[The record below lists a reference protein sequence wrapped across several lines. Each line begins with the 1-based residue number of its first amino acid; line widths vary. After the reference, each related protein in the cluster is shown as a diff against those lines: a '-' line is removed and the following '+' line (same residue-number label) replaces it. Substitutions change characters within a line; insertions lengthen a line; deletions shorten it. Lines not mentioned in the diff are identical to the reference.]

1 LISYSN
7 NRSAQGIAMTTTQ
20 VPHHPAIVQRLVAFA
35 VKHWRL
41 AAVQIGLAITGTLL
55 MPVFPSVTQWFFDD
69 IIPNKR
75 LDLVLQAA
83 LIMLAAFTAI
93 EFLFYCR
100 TRVNS
105 HFEQTMIFDLRGQL
119 HRKIARMQ
127 LPWFDKQT
135 TADLL
140 ARMAEDVPAAQRVI
154 LESIEQGMTAILQ
167 ILMATY
173 VMFHTN
179 VALTWIVLIPTPFI
193 AAGGWIYAR
202 LLAPREAQS
211 RIASS
216 RMHSM
221 LFDTIAGIR
230 QIKSFTFEAAQQQ
243 RFNDTS
249 HHLQSVQK
257 KLMAA
262 AALYSPL
269 MTLLSKIGLVLVM
282 LIGATWV
289 IEGNAN
295 NEDNVSNPLSA
306 GQLLAFVLLVNMLYE
321 PIARL
326 HGVNQMLVGGLA
338 SARRVFTILDD
349 THEENLE
356 AGHSKSNINGEF
368 LLQNV
373 SFSYNSDRPAL
384 NKINLHV
391 RPHQTVALVGASG
404 SGKSTVF
411 QLLTG
416 FYEAQA
422 GSILLDGEALQTYPK
437 QQLRAAMAY
446 VTQDSFLFAT
456 SIRDNLQLGKPN
468 APDDEIWQALAN
480 ASADEFV
487 RRLPAGLDTVLGE
500 RGAGLSGGERQRLSI
515 ARAFLK
521 NAPILLLDEATSAV
535 DNKSEKL
542 IQQAL
547 SNLRHN
553 RTCLVIAHRLSTVID
568 ADCIYVMRNGEVLA
582 SGTHQALLVNNDYYA
597 ELAKIA
603 FDEKT

>member
-1 LISYSN
+1 
-7 NRSAQGIAMTTTQ
+7 MTTTQ
-20 VPHHPAIVQRLVAFA
+20 VPHHPAIGQRLVAFA

-75 LDLVLQAA
+75 LDLVWQAA
-83 LIMLAAFTAI
+83 LTMLAAFAAI

-105 HFEQTMIFDLRGQL
+105 HFEQTMVFDLRGQL

-154 LESIEQGMTAILQ
+154 LEGIEQGMTAILQ
-167 ILMATY
+167 ILMVTY
-173 VMFHTN
+173 VMFNTN

-202 LLAPREAQS
+202 LLAPREAQA
-211 RIASS
+211 RVASS

-249 HHLQSVQK
+249 RNLQSVHK
-257 KLMAA
+257 RLMAA

-269 MTLLSKIGLVLVM
+269 MTLLGKIGLVLVM
-282 LIGATWV
+282 LVGASWA
-289 IEGNAN
+289 IQGNTS
-295 NEDNVSNPLSA
+295 DPLTA

-338 SARRVFTILDD
+338 SARRVFTVLDD
-349 THEENLE
+349 PHEEDLE
-356 AGHSKSNINGEF
+356 AGTSKASISGEF
-368 LLQNV
+368 VLQDLT
-373 SFSYNSDRPAL
+373 FSYNSDRPAL
-384 NKINLHV
+384 RSINIHV

-416 FYEAQA
+416 FYDAQA
-422 GSILLDGEALQTYPK
+422 GNILLDGQPLQSYPK

-456 SIRDNLQLGKPN
+456 SIRENLQLGKPN
-468 APDDEIWQALAN
+468 APDDELWQALTN
-480 ASADEFV
+480 ASAEEFV

-500 RGAGLSGGERQRLSI
+500 RGSGLSGGERQRLAI

-547 SNLRHN
+547 SNLRQN

-568 ADCIYVMRNGEVLA
+568 ADCIYVMRNGDVLA
-582 SGTHQALLVNNDYYA
+582 SGTHQELLVSNPYYA

-603 FDEKT
+603 FEEKS